1 MQKTETRN
9 LQPGTSNQEPATKN
23 KQPDSGFTLL
33 EIMVALSIIAIVL
46 VSVYKMQ
53 AQTISMNYEARFYAT
68 APLLAQ
74 LKIAEIELENPG
86 EQTDNSGD
94 FGDEF
99 PGYRWNVVIDDIES
113 ELLGNIAENLK
124 QINVNVSFNTD
135 EFTYNLRTYR
145 FMQD

>member
-1 MQKTETRN
+1 MQKTEIRNSQPANRN
-9 LQPGTSNQEPATKN
+9 L
-23 KQPDSGFTLL
+23 QPDSGFTLL

-74 LKIAEIELENPG
+74 LKIAEVEMENSD
-86 EQTDNSGD
+86 EQTDESGD

-99 PGYRWNVVIDDIES
+99 PGYRWNVIINEIES
-113 ELLGNIAENLK
+113 EPLGYIAENLK
-124 QINVNVSFNTD
+124 QINVSISFNTD
-135 EFTYNLRTYR
+135 EFTYTLRTYR
-145 FMQD
+145 FLQD

>member
-1 MQKTETRN
+1 MQKTKTRN
-9 LQPGTSNQEPATKN
+9 SQPATRN
-23 KQPDSGFTLL
+23 PQHNSGFTLL

-74 LKIAEIELENPG
+74 LKIAEIEIENPG

-99 PGYRWNVVIDDIES
+99 PGYRWNVVINDIES

>member
-1 MQKTETRN
+1 MQKIKIRN
-9 LQPGTSNQEPATKN
+9 MQLSSRKL
-23 KQPDSGFTLL
+23 QPDSGFTLL

-46 VSVYKMQ
+46 VSVYKKQ
-53 AQTISMNYEARFYAT
+53 AQTISMNHEARFYAI

-74 LKIAEIELENPG
+74 LKIAEVEIENAG

-99 PGYRWNVVIDDIES
+99 PGYRWNVVIEDIES
-113 ELLGNIAENLK
+113 EPLGNMAENLK

-135 EFTYNLRTYR
+135 EFTYSLRTYR

>member
-1 MQKTETRN
+1 MQKIAAR
-9 LQPGTSNQEPATKN
+9 NQEP
-23 KQPDSGFTLL
+23 DFGFTLL

-53 AQTISMNYEARFYAT
+53 AQTISMNHEARFYAT

-74 LKIAEIELENPG
+74 LKIAEIEIENPG

-94 FGDEF
+94 FGNEF
-99 PGYRWNVVIDDIES
+99 PGYRWNVVIEDIES
-113 ELLGNIAENLK
+113 EPLENIAENLK
-124 QINVNVSFNTD
+124 QINVNISFNTD

-145 FMQD
+145 FMQE

>member
-1 MQKTETRN
+1 MQKIA
-9 LQPGTSNQEPATKN
+9 TSNQEPTTRN
-23 KQPDSGFTLL
+23 MQPDSGFTLL

-53 AQTISMNYEARFYAT
+53 AQTISMNYAARFYTT

-74 LKIAEIELENPG
+74 LKIAEVEIESLE
-86 EQTDNSGD
+86 EQTDDSGD

-99 PGYRWNVVIDDIES
+99 PGYKWNVVIDNIES
-113 ELLGNIAENLK
+113 EPLGNVAENLK

-135 EFTYNLRTYR
+135 EFTYSLRTYR
-145 FMQD
+145 FIQD

>member
-1 MQKTETRN
+1 MQKTETLNSRPAIRN
-9 LQPGTSNQEPATKN
+9 LQPN
-23 KQPDSGFTLL
+23 SGFTLL

-74 LKIAEIELENPG
+74 LKIAEIEIENPD
-86 EQTDNSGD
+86 EQTDDSGD

-99 PGYRWNVVIDDIES
+99 PGYRWNVIINDIES
-113 ELLGNIAENLK
+113 EALGNIAENLK
-124 QINVNVSFNTD
+124 QINVNISFNTD
-135 EFTYNLRTYR
+135 EFTYSLRTYR
-145 FMQD
+145 FLQD

>member
-1 MQKTETRN
+1 
-9 LQPGTSNQEPATKN
+9 
-23 KQPDSGFTLL
+23 
-33 EIMVALSIIAIVL
+33 MVALSIIAIVL

-53 AQTISMNYEARFYAT
+53 AQTISMNHEARFYAT

-74 LKIAEIELENPG
+74 LKIAEIEIENPG

-99 PGYRWNVVIDDIES
+99 PGYRWNVVIEDIES

-145 FMQD
+145 FMHE

>member
-9 LQPGTSNQEPATKN
+9 SQPATRN
-23 KQPDSGFTLL
+23 LQPDSGFTLL

-74 LKIAEIELENPG
+74 LKIAELETVNLE
-86 EQTDNSGD
+86 EQADDSGD
-94 FGDEF
+94 FGDKF

-135 EFTYNLRTYR
+135 EFTYSLRTYR
-145 FMQD
+145 FIQE

>member
-1 MQKTETRN
+1 MQKTKICNPQPATRN
-9 LQPGTSNQEPATKN
+9 L
-23 KQPDSGFTLL
+23 QPDSGFTLL

-68 APLLAQ
+68 APLMAQ
-74 LKIAEIELENPG
+74 LKIAEVELESPG
-86 EQTDNSGD
+86 EQADASGD

-99 PGYRWNVVIDDIES
+99 PGYRWNVVINDIES
-113 ELLGNIAENLK
+113 ESLGNMAENLK
-124 QINVNVSFNTD
+124 QINVDVSFNTD
-135 EFTYNLRTYR
+135 EFIYNLRTYR